1 MLVLLRWSWWLLAY
15 MVHSGMPDAF
25 DGWEWVG
32 FYSFCGLLGEIG
44 SRWTTM
50 IVIGEHLEERDG
62 ARTKQLIQR
71 QALTEE
77 LDDTRRELR
86 SRKRETN
93 KIGELQYQLSQTKT
107 ALRKARQYLDQMS
120 DYFGPM
126 PDKTGKR

>member
-1 MLVLLRWSWWLLAY
+1 
-15 MVHSGMPDAF
+15 MVHSGLPDAF

-32 FYSFCGLLGEIG
+32 WYSFCGLLGEIG
-44 SRWTTM
+44 SRWLTSQ
-50 IVIGEHLEERDG
+50 VVGEFLEQRDG
-62 ARTKQLIQR
+62 ARTKQVIQR
-71 QALTEE
+71 QALADE

-86 SRKRETN
+86 SHKRETS
-93 KIGELQYQLSQTKT
+93 KISELQYQLSQTKL